1 MRVFAAHRIELW
13 ASSTGCWTRRPSRCR
28 TLLPTSPEQVPHEF
42 AQTVIDFCKPIDV
55 ITAAYVGVT
64 EITEDFQHP
73 YEQLA
78 AAFELTSD
86 DDAHLQ
92 LVADRFYAAM
102 PEDVQ
107 AGGCNVLDPGGVAVW
122 SKQAQRVF
130 HR

>member
-1 MRVFAAHRIELW
+1 MGVKHR
-13 ASSTGCWTRRPSRCR
+13 
-28 TLLPTSPEQVPHEF
+28 LLDTPAEKVPHEF
-42 AQTVIDFCKPIDV
+42 AQKVIDFCKPIDV
-55 ITAAYVGVT
+55 ITTAWVGLT

-86 DDAHLQ
+86 DDEHLQ
-92 LVADRFYAAM
+92 LVADRFYASM

-107 AGGCNVLDPGGVAVW
+107 AGGCNVLDEGGVAAW
-122 SKQAQRVF
+122 HKQAQQVF